1 MRSPLFHA
9 LLFHVLPVALIL
21 TACASAAT
29 VTFATNG
36 HSYEALDTRLSWADA
51 QAEAVLRGGH
61 LVTITS
67 AAEQAFVVANFG
79 GVRRFIGLNDISTE
93 GTFEWVTGEA
103 FSYSNWFGG
112 EPNNSN
118 NGGLSLGENVAE
130 LKVNGFWNDV
140 PEVLDG
146 QPFLLA
152 SVIEYSVPEPATYG
166 MAAMALG
173 VLALLRR
180 HR

>member
-1 MRSPLFHA
+1 MRSTMFHA
-9 LLFHVLPVALIL
+9 LLCAQMLS
-21 TACASAAT
+21 ACGVAAT

-93 GTFEWVTGEA
+93 GTFEWVTGET
-103 FSYSNWFGG
+103 FSYSNWDIG

-118 NGGLSLGENVAE
+118 NGGRSLGENVAE
-130 LKVNGFWNDV
+130 LRVNGFWNDV
-140 PEVLDG
+140 PDALGGD
-146 QPFLLA
+146 PFLLA